1 MAFYTFK
8 VGPYARS
15 IYLDGA
21 ITFESLEA
29 SYQLPIKQRAAKD
42 FTYSQIDNAYAKGYI
57 NQSQYDE
64 TIVLKL
70 LIEPRP
76 LVSLDKVEEP
86 IV

>member
-1 MAFYTFK
+1 MAFYSFK

-42 FTYSQIDNAYAKGYI
+42 FTYPQIDAALSKGYI
-57 NQSQYDE
+57 NQDQYDE
-64 TIVLKL
+64 TIALKTL
-70 LIEPRP
+70 LMPRP
-76 LVSLDKVEEP
+76 VTTAAAEEP
-86 IV
+86 AAI